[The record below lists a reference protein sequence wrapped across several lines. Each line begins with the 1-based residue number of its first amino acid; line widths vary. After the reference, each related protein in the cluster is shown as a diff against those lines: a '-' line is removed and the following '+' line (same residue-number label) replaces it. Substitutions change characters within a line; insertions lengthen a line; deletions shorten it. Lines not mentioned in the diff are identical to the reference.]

1 MMPLHLKIKNAIR
14 SEKPFFDVNFSRF
27 LDEDGYDGKLDVY
40 ETTSAKK
47 FIYSPLFRKFSTFS
61 DSYEGVYVR
70 EGLLYSPNGTIHV
83 AKLNTSTDIYE
94 SRMGIVLVEEGRYS
108 ISFNAIFF
116 DPGIPYFSEN
126 TPETYYFTVEE

>member
-83 AKLNTSTDIYE
+83 AKLNT
-94 SRMGIVLVEEGRYS
+94 RYS
-108 ISFNAIFF
+108 INFNAIFF